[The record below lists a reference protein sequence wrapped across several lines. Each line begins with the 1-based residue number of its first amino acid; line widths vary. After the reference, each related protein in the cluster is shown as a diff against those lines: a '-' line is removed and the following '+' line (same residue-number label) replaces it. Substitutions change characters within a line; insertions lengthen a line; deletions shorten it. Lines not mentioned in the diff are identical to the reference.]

1 MPLQKANS
9 ETKPFPLAVH
19 GSKPFAMQHLPKF
32 MTYKDHSKAIL
43 TLGLPLIGG
52 HLGQIAIGATDT
64 IMVGW
69 FSVEALAAVT
79 LASTYFFVLF
89 IFGSGFAF
97 AIMPMVAA
105 FAAEEDETAIRRATR
120 MGLWLSM
127 AFGLLVLPVMF
138 WSEPIL
144 RLLGQ
149 SDALASEAAKYLR
162 VAGFG
167 VVPALLV
174 MVLKSYLAALERTQ
188 IVLWITLIAAVV
200 NALANYALIFGNW
213 GAPALG
219 VVGAATASVITQSV
233 SLVGVVLYIL
243 LIVPQHQLFVRMWRA
258 DTQMLLRVYRL
269 GLPIGLTTL
278 SEVGLFAASAVM
290 MGWLGTIPL
299 AAHGIAVQLA
309 SITFMVHLGLSNVA
323 TIRAGNAYGRRDRAH
338 MARGGIAVIVMSVF
352 FAALTT
358 FVFVGFPE
366 PLIDLFMQDSE
377 PARLQILA
385 IGTGLLIMAALF
397 QLVDGAQAIALGLL
411 RGVQDT
417 KIPMWMAA
425 FSYWGVGVPSSY
437 LLGFTF
443 GFEGIGVWAGLVL
456 GLGVASVL
464 LNARFW
470 GVTLKKVG
478 PTPPLPDPSALQ
490 KAV

>member
-1 MPLQKANS
+1 MS
-9 ETKPFPLAVH
+9 
-19 GSKPFAMQHLPKF
+19 MQHAPKF
-32 MTYKDHSKAIL
+32 MPYKGHTKAIL

-127 AFGLLVLPVMF
+127 AFALAVLPLMF

-149 SDALASEAAKYLR
+149 GDVLAAEAARYLR
-162 VAGFG
+162 IAGFG

-213 GAPALG
+213 GAPELG
-219 VVGAATASVITQSV
+219 IAGAATASVITQTV
-233 SLVGVVLYIL
+233 SLVGVIAYIL
-243 LIVPQHQLFVRMWRA
+243 LIVPQHKLFVRMWRA
-258 DTQMLLRVYRL
+258 DTQMLVRVFRL

-299 AAHGIAVQLA
+299 AAHGIAIQLT
-309 SITFMVHLGLSNVA
+309 SIAFMVHLGLSNVA
-323 TIRAGNAYGRRDRAH
+323 TIRAGNAYGRRDRPH
-338 MARGGIAVIVMSVF
+338 MARGGVTVIVMSVLF
-352 FAALTT
+352 SALTT
-358 FVFVGFPE
+358 VVFVGFPE
-366 PLIDLFMQDSE
+366 PLIDLFMQESE
-377 PARLQILA
+377 PARVQILA
-385 IGTGLLIMAALF
+385 IGTGLLIVAALF
-397 QLVDGAQAIALGLL
+397 QLVDGAQAVALGLL

-417 KIPMWMAA
+417 KVPMWMAA
-425 FSYWGVGVPSSY
+425 FSYWGIGVPASY
-437 LLGFTF
+437 VLGFVL
-443 GFEGIGVWAGLVL
+443 GFEGIGVWAGLVI

-470 GVTLKKVG
+470 GVTLKQVG
-478 PTPPLPDPSALQ
+478 APASLAQTSALH
-490 KAV
+490 KPV